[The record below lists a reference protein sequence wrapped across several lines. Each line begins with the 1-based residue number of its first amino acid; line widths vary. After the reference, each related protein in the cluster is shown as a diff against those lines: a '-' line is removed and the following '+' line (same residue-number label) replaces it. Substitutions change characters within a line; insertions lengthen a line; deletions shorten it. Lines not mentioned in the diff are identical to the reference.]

1 MENEGIVFIDEID
14 KIVTSKSGRDYADAS
29 AEGVQRDLL
38 PIIEGTNVSTKI
50 GNIRTDHIL
59 FICSGAFHSVKPSD
73 MMTELQ
79 GRLPIRYG
87 SRFRTS
93 FLLGLLFAFL
103 LAERD
108 YSTTMSSRVELY
120 PLKSSDFER
129 ILTDPEFNLIR
140 QTSDLLATEGVD
152 WEVTPAGI
160 AAIAKLAEDVNA
172 RLENIGA
179 RRLHTIM
186 EKLIEDVSFT
196 APERSGEKIV
206 VDLADVNRISD
217 MAKSEDFSRYV
228 L

>member
-1 MENEGIVFIDEID
+1 MFIDEID